1 MTPTP
6 RTDAEWQSITVSAP
20 WDASADQM
28 ANHAPQLERE
38 LDHFK
43 SSSYIDNDE
52 CPIETLSAIY
62 DELDGITDDAANC
75 RNSGTLVSRVK
86 AAVRMARALDFSE
99 QTGKQIWSANERLKA
114 ELAEKTE
121 SLAFQMQLNREVID
135 REKRTHA
142 ELADW
147 KVLQAST
154 QAQLEKAERDL
165 ADAVSVRDS
174 LSKAADKLEKDK
186 EYNARLCASLSTE
199 LAAERALADRLA
211 GELNPVAWIC
221 GQDSP
226 NSAERALA
234 AWKEARRDP

>member
-6 RTDAEWQSITVSAP
+6 RTDAEWQAITVSAP

-86 AAVRMARALDFSE
+86 AAVRMARELDFSE
-99 QTGKQIWSANERLKA
+99 QTGKQIWAANERLK
-114 ELAEKTE
+114 
-121 SLAFQMQLNREVID
+121 
-135 REKRTHA
+135 A

-186 EYNARLCASLSTE
+186 EYNARLCASLSAE
-199 LAAERALADRLA
+199 LAAERAIADRLA
-211 GELNPVAWIC
+211 APLFFNEHESLSGENLEWTPAHVA
-221 GQDSP
+221 
-226 NSAERALA
+226 AVA
-234 AWKEARRDP
+234 AYKEARRE